1 MSFPLNGWRIDIE
14 DFDALNALPDEIPVL
29 AMRGTYTAVALDPR
43 VAIQIPNQGQQGACQ
58 GHAITTCMEWCYTI
72 ASGKADVQLSRA
84 AGYYLSQIRDN
95 IRGDHGSCVASG
107 VAEAMQ
113 NGIAE
118 EKYWPYPARYNPAKP
133 VNFSA
138 YQENAKQ
145 YKIGSS
151 RKMTSYDGIA
161 TFLGS
166 GQGAVEIGIQW
177 NSSCDHPVIDGYTT
191 RGGGGHALAFISLSE
206 RLDKSGQ
213 HYLWLANS
221 WGTNW
226 GNKGWAEVSP
236 TAVAQMLSVRS
247 SVMIGISDMPA
258 IKPREFTLADL
269 KKGLAI

>member
-1 MSFPLNGWRIDIE
+1 M
-14 DFDALNALPDEIPVL
+14 
-29 AMRGTYTAVALDPR
+29 
-43 VAIQIPNQGQQGACQ
+43 
-58 GHAITTCMEWCYTI
+58 
-72 ASGKADVQLSRA
+72 
-84 AGYYLSQIRDN
+84 SQIRDN

-133 VNFSA
+133 ANFAA

-177 NSSCDHPVIDGYTT
+177 NSSCDHPVIDGYTM

-236 TAVAQMLSVRS
+236 TAVAQMLSLRS
-247 SVMIGISDMPA
+247 NVMIGISDMPA